1 MKILKTMTEEM
12 IKKMAEDYIKNYV
25 RPFKKVAEQA
35 YIDGMLDAMK
45 YIREKLS
52 EL

>member
-1 MKILKTMTEEM
+1 MSEEQ
-12 IKKMAEDYIKNYV
+12 IKQMAEEYVKNIVSSYKI
-25 RPFKKVAEQA
+25 PAEKA

-45 YIREKLS
+45 YIKQKLM

>member
-1 MKILKTMTEEM
+1 LKNWKIMNEEL
-12 IKKMAEDYIKNYV
+12 IKQKAEDYIKNYV
-25 RPFKKVAEQA
+25 KPFKTVAEKA

-45 YIREKLS
+45 YMREKLS

>member
-1 MKILKTMTEEM
+1 MKNWKIMNEEL
-12 IKKMAEDYIKNYV
+12 IKQKAEDYVKNYV
-25 RPFKKVAEQA
+25 KPFKTVAEKA

-45 YIREKLS
+45 YMREKLS